1 MRSGATVL
9 YMSKHALLKIALTC
23 LILMSLSC
31 GNQEKPVPRQVL
43 KEAQNSV
50 FIVEGLACGKS
61 SVGLG
66 VLIEEGILTNAHV
79 IAGTEKLEVIDFNGG
94 RSTTYPINADFKTD
108 LALLKGPDL
117 AVTPLQVAEP
127 KENQRGSILVG
138 SQGLVETIPV
148 TLLRLLNIVIA
159 DIYGEGKH
167 TRSGLEL
174 SADVESGDSGGPI
187 INAKGQVIGLVFS
200 RSTIQ
205 SEISYGI
212 SSTEF
217 LAVTQGYDLSGV
229 STGKCRD

>member
-1 MRSGATVL
+1 MLSGATVL
-9 YMSKHALLKIALTC
+9 YMLKHALLKITLTS
-23 LILMSLSC
+23 LILISLSC
-31 GNQEKPVPRQVL
+31 GNQENPVPRQVL

-50 FIVEGLACGKS
+50 YIVEGLACGKS

-94 RSTTYPINADFKTD
+94 RSMTYLINADFETD

-117 AVTPLQVAEP
+117 AVTPLQIAEP
-127 KENQRGSILVG
+127 KENQRGSILVRG
-138 SQGLVETIPV
+138 EEFVETIPV

-159 DIYGEGKH
+159 DIYGKGKH

-174 SADVESGDSGGPI
+174 SADVTAGDSGGPI

-212 SSTEF
+212 SSIEF
-217 LAVTQGYDLSGV
+217 PAVTQGYDLSGV

>member
-1 MRSGATVL
+1 VNSGATVL
-9 YMSKHALLKIALTC
+9 YMLKHALLKIALTC
-23 LILMSLSC
+23 LILIILSC

-79 IAGTEKLEVIDFNGG
+79 IAGTENLEVIDFNGG
-94 RSTTYPINADFKTD
+94 RSTTYPINADFETD
-108 LALLKGPDL
+108 LALLKSPDL
-117 AVTPLQVAEP
+117 KLTPLQIAEP
-127 KENQRGSILVG
+127 RENQRGSILVG
-138 SQGLVETIPV
+138 GQGFVETIPV
-148 TLLRLLNIVIA
+148 VLLRLLNIVIA

-174 SADVESGDSGGPI
+174 SADVAAGDSGGPI

-217 LAVTQGYDLSGV
+217 PAVTQGYDLSGV

>member
-1 MRSGATVL
+1 
-9 YMSKHALLKIALTC
+9 
-23 LILMSLSC
+23 MSLSC
-31 GNQEKPVPRQVL
+31 GNQENSVPRQVL

-79 IAGTEKLEVIDFNGG
+79 IAGTEKLEVIDFNGD
-94 RSTTYPINADFKTD
+94 RSTTYPINVDFEAD

-117 AVTPLQVAEP
+117 AVTPLQIAEP

-138 SQGLVETIPV
+138 GQGFVETIPV

-174 SADVESGDSGGPI
+174 SAEVAAGDSGGPI

-217 LAVTQGYDLSGV
+217 PAVTQGYDLSGV

>member
-1 MRSGATVL
+1 M
-9 YMSKHALLKIALTC
+9 
-23 LILMSLSC
+23 
-31 GNQEKPVPRQVL
+31 N
-43 KEAQNSV
+43 
-50 FIVEGLACGKS
+50 
-61 SVGLG
+61 
-66 VLIEEGILTNAHV
+66 
-79 IAGTEKLEVIDFNGG
+79 
-94 RSTTYPINADFKTD
+94 NADFETD

-117 AVTPLQVAEP
+117 SVTPLQIAEP

-138 SQGLVETIPV
+138 GQGFVETIPV

-174 SADVESGDSGGPI
+174 SADVAAGDSGGPI

-200 RSTIQ
+200 RSTQQ

-217 LAVTQGYDLSGV
+217 PAVTQGYDLSGV

>member
-1 MRSGATVL
+1 ML
-9 YMSKHALLKIALTC
+9 KHALLKIALTC
-23 LILMSLSC
+23 LILTSLSC

-79 IAGTEKLEVIDFNGG
+79 IAGAEKLEVIDFNGG

-138 SQGLVETIPV
+138 SQGLVKTIPV

-217 LAVTQGYDLSGV
+217 LSVTQGYDPSGV
-229 STGKCRD
+229 STGKCKD

>member
-1 MRSGATVL
+1 
-9 YMSKHALLKIALTC
+9 
-23 LILMSLSC
+23 MSLSC
-31 GNQEKPVPRQVL
+31 GNQEKPVPQQVL

-94 RSTTYPINADFKTD
+94 KSTTYPINADFKTD

-127 KENQRGSILVG
+127 KENQRASILVG

-167 TRSGLEL
+167 KRSGLEL

-229 STGKCRD
+229 STGKCRN

>member
-1 MRSGATVL
+1 ML
-9 YMSKHALLKIALTC
+9 KHALLKITLTS
-23 LILMSLSC
+23 LILISLSC
-31 GNQEKPVPRQVL
+31 GNQENPVPRQVL

-50 FIVEGLACGKS
+50 YIVEGLACGKS

-94 RSTTYPINADFKTD
+94 RSMTYLINADFETD

-117 AVTPLQVAEP
+117 AVTPLQIAEP

-138 SQGLVETIPV
+138 GQGFVETIPV

-174 SADVESGDSGGPI
+174 SADVAAGDSGGPI
-187 INAKGQVIGLVFS
+187 INAKGQGIGLVFS
-200 RSTIQ
+200 RSTQQ

-217 LAVTQGYDLSGV
+217 PAVTQGYDLSGV

>member
-1 MRSGATVL
+1 MLSGATVL
-9 YMSKHALLKIALTC
+9 YMLKHALLKITLTS
-23 LILMSLSC
+23 LILISLSC
-31 GNQEKPVPRQVL
+31 GNQENPVPRQVL

-50 FIVEGLACGKS
+50 YIVEGLACGKS

-94 RSTTYPINADFKTD
+94 RSMTYLINADFETD

-117 AVTPLQVAEP
+117 AVTPLQIAEP
-127 KENQRGSILVG
+127 KENQRGSILVRG
-138 SQGLVETIPV
+138 EGFVETIPV

-159 DIYGEGKH
+159 DIYGKGKH

-174 SADVESGDSGGPI
+174 SADVTAGDSGGPI

-212 SSTEF
+212 SSIEF
-217 LAVTQGYDLSGV
+217 PAVTQGYDLSGV

>member
-1 MRSGATVL
+1 ML
-9 YMSKHALLKIALTC
+9 KHALLKIALTC
-23 LILMSLSC
+23 LILTSLSC

-94 RSTTYPINADFKTD
+94 RNTTYPINADFETD

-117 AVTPLQVAEP
+117 TVKPLQIAEP

-138 SQGLVETIPV
+138 GQGFVETIPV

-159 DIYGEGKH
+159 DIYGEVIFSILH
-167 TRSGLEL
+167 DECWQIYTFASSL
-174 SADVESGDSGGPI
+174 S
-187 INAKGQVIGLVFS
+187 
-200 RSTIQ
+200 
-205 SEISYGI
+205 
-212 SSTEF
+212 
-217 LAVTQGYDLSGV
+217 
-229 STGKCRD
+229 

>member
-1 MRSGATVL
+1 
-9 YMSKHALLKIALTC
+9 MSKHDLLKIALTC

-31 GNQEKPVPRQVL
+31 GNQEKPVPQQVL

-187 INAKGQVIGLVFS
+187 INAKGQVIGLIFS
-200 RSTIQ
+200 RSTTQ
-205 SEISYGI
+205 NEISYGI

-217 LAVTQGYDLSGV
+217 LKVSQGYDLSGV
-229 STGKCRD
+229 SSGKCRD

>member
-1 MRSGATVL
+1 MLSGATVL
-9 YMSKHALLKIALTC
+9 YMLKHALLKITLTS
-23 LILMSLSC
+23 LILISLSC
-31 GNQEKPVPRQVL
+31 GNQENPVPRQVL

-50 FIVEGLACGKS
+50 YIVEGLACGKS

-94 RSTTYPINADFKTD
+94 RSMTYLINADFETD

-117 AVTPLQVAEP
+117 AVTPLQIAEP
-127 KENQRGSILVG
+127 KENQRGSILVRG
-138 SQGLVETIPV
+138 EGFVETIPV

-159 DIYGEGKH
+159 DIYGKGKH

-174 SADVESGDSGGPI
+174 SAEVTAGDSGGPI

-212 SSTEF
+212 SSIEF
-217 LAVTQGYDLSGV
+217 PAVTQGYDLSGV

>member
-1 MRSGATVL
+1 
-9 YMSKHALLKIALTC
+9 
-23 LILMSLSC
+23 MSLSC

-127 KENQRGSILVG
+127 KKIKEVQFWLEVRD
-138 SQGLVETIPV
+138 
-148 TLLRLLNIVIA
+148 LLRLF
-159 DIYGEGKH
+159 
-167 TRSGLEL
+167 R
-174 SADVESGDSGGPI
+174 
-187 INAKGQVIGLVFS
+187 
-200 RSTIQ
+200 
-205 SEISYGI
+205 
-212 SSTEF
+212 
-217 LAVTQGYDLSGV
+217 
-229 STGKCRD
+229 

>member
-1 MRSGATVL
+1 ML
-9 YMSKHALLKIALTC
+9 KHALLKIALTC
-23 LILMSLSC
+23 LILTSLSC

-50 FIVEGLACGKS
+50 FIVEGLACGKR

-79 IAGTEKLEVIDFNGG
+79 IAGTEKLEVIDFYGG

-117 AVTPLQVAEP
+117 SVTPLQIAEP

-174 SADVESGDSGGPI
+174 SADVAAGDSGGPI

-200 RSTIQ
+200 RSTQQ

-217 LAVTQGYDLSGV
+217 PAVTQGYDLSGV

>member
-1 MRSGATVL
+1 
-9 YMSKHALLKIALTC
+9 MSKHALLKIALTC

-174 SADVESGDSGGPI
+174 SADVAAGDSGGPI

-200 RSTIQ
+200 RSTQQ

-217 LAVTQGYDLSGV
+217 PAVTQGYDLSGV

>member
-1 MRSGATVL
+1 VLSGATVL
-9 YMSKHALLKIALTC
+9 YMLKHALLKITLTS
-23 LILMSLSC
+23 LILISLSC
-31 GNQEKPVPRQVL
+31 GNQENPVPRQVL

-50 FIVEGLACGKS
+50 YIVEGLACGKS

-94 RSTTYPINADFKTD
+94 RSMTYLINADFETD

-117 AVTPLQVAEP
+117 AVTPLQIAEP
-127 KENQRGSILVG
+127 KENQRGSILVRG
-138 SQGLVETIPV
+138 EGFVETIPV

-159 DIYGEGKH
+159 DIYGKGKH

-174 SADVESGDSGGPI
+174 SADVTAGDSGGPI

-212 SSTEF
+212 SSIEF
-217 LAVTQGYDLSGV
+217 PAVTQGYDLSGV

>member
-1 MRSGATVL
+1 MLSGATVL

-31 GNQEKPVPRQVL
+31 GNQVKPVPRQVL

-50 FIVEGLACGKS
+50 FVVEGLACGKG

-159 DIYGEGKH
+159 DIDE
-167 TRSGLEL
+167 TVPNNQP
-174 SADVESGDSGGPI
+174 A
-187 INAKGQVIGLVFS
+187 
-200 RSTIQ
+200 
-205 SEISYGI
+205 I
-212 SSTEF
+212 SSPNAFTSPENQAAVG
-217 LAVTQGYDLSGV
+217 AVTVNDADNDVINYSRWNFSILEY
-229 STGKCRD
+229 CFINF

>member
-1 MRSGATVL
+1 MLSGATVL
-9 YMSKHALLKIALTC
+9 YMSKHDLLKIALTC

-174 SADVESGDSGGPI
+174 SADVAAGDSGGPI

-200 RSTIQ
+200 RSTQQ

-217 LAVTQGYDLSGV
+217 PAVTQGYDLSGV

>member
-1 MRSGATVL
+1 
-9 YMSKHALLKIALTC
+9 MSKHALPKIALTC

-61 SVGLG
+61 SVDLG

-108 LALLKGPDL
+108 LSLLKGPDL

>member
-1 MRSGATVL
+1 MLSGATVL
-9 YMSKHALLKIALTC
+9 YMLKHALLKIALTC
-23 LILMSLSC
+23 LILTSLSC

-94 RSTTYPINADFKTD
+94 RSMTYLINADFETD

-117 AVTPLQVAEP
+117 AVTPLQIAEP
-127 KENQRGSILVG
+127 KENQRGSILVRG
-138 SQGLVETIPV
+138 EGFVETIPV

-159 DIYGEGKH
+159 DIYGKGKH

-174 SADVESGDSGGPI
+174 SADVTAGDSGGPI

-212 SSTEF
+212 SSIEF
-217 LAVTQGYDLSGV
+217 PAVTQGYDLSGV

>member
-1 MRSGATVL
+1 MLSGATVL
-9 YMSKHALLKIALTC
+9 YMLKHALLKITLTS
-23 LILMSLSC
+23 LILISLSC
-31 GNQEKPVPRQVL
+31 GNQENPVPRQVL

-50 FIVEGLACGKS
+50 YIVEGLACGKS

-94 RSTTYPINADFKTD
+94 RSMTYLINADFKTD

-117 AVTPLQVAEP
+117 AVTPLQIAEP
-127 KENQRGSILVG
+127 KENQRGSILVRG
-138 SQGLVETIPV
+138 EGFVETIPV

-159 DIYGEGKH
+159 DIYGKGKH

-174 SADVESGDSGGPI
+174 SADVTAGDSGGPI

-212 SSTEF
+212 SSIEF
-217 LAVTQGYDLSGV
+217 PAVTQGYDLSGV

>member
-1 MRSGATVL
+1 MLSGATVL
-9 YMSKHALLKIALTC
+9 YMLKHALLKIALTC
-23 LILMSLSC
+23 LILTSLSC

-94 RSTTYPINADFKTD
+94 RNTTYPINADFETD

-117 AVTPLQVAEP
+117 SVTPLQIAEP

-138 SQGLVETIPV
+138 GQGFVETIPV

-174 SADVESGDSGGPI
+174 SADVAAGDSGGPI
-187 INAKGQVIGLVFS
+187 INAKGQVIGLIFS
-200 RSTIQ
+200 RSTTQ
-205 SEISYGI
+205 NEISYGI

-217 LAVTQGYDLSGV
+217 LKVSQGYDLSGV
-229 STGKCRD
+229 SSGKCRD

>member
-1 MRSGATVL
+1 MLSGATVL

-31 GNQEKPVPRQVL
+31 GNQVKPVPRQVL

-50 FIVEGLACGKS
+50 FVVEGLACGKS

-159 DIYGEGKH
+159 DIYGEG
-167 TRSGLEL
+167 LEL

>member
-1 MRSGATVL
+1 MLSGATVL
-9 YMSKHALLKIALTC
+9 YMLKHALVKIALTC
-23 LILMSLSC
+23 LILISLSC
-31 GNQEKPVPRQVL
+31 GSQEKPVPRQVL

-94 RSTTYPINADFKTD
+94 RSTTYPINADFETD

-117 AVTPLQVAEP
+117 AVTPLQIAEP

-138 SQGLVETIPV
+138 GQGFVETIPV

-174 SADVESGDSGGPI
+174 SADVAAGDSGGPI
-187 INAKGQVIGLVFS
+187 INTKGQVIGLVFS

-217 LAVTQGYDLSGV
+217 AAVTQGYDLSGV

>member
-1 MRSGATVL
+1 MLSGATVL
-9 YMSKHALLKIALTC
+9 YMLKHALLKITLTS
-23 LILMSLSC
+23 LILISLSC
-31 GNQEKPVPRQVL
+31 GNQENPVPRQVL

-50 FIVEGLACGKS
+50 YIVEGLACGKS

-94 RSTTYPINADFKTD
+94 RSMTYLINADFETD

-117 AVTPLQVAEP
+117 AVTPLQIAEP
-127 KENQRGSILVG
+127 KENQRGSILVRG
-138 SQGLVETIPV
+138 EGFVETIPV

-159 DIYGEGKH
+159 DIYGKGKH

-174 SADVESGDSGGPI
+174 SADVTAGDSGGPI

-200 RSTIQ
+200 RSTQQ

-212 SSTEF
+212 SSIEF
-217 LAVTQGYDLSGV
+217 PAVTQGYDLSGV

>member
-1 MRSGATVL
+1 ML
-9 YMSKHALLKIALTC
+9 KHALLKIALTC
-23 LILMSLSC
+23 LILTSLSC

-43 KEAQNSV
+43 KAAQNSV

-94 RSTTYPINADFKTD
+94 RNTTYPINADFETD

-117 AVTPLQVAEP
+117 SVTPLQIAEP

-138 SQGLVETIPV
+138 GQGFVETIPV

-174 SADVESGDSGGPI
+174 SADVAAGDSGGPI

-200 RSTIQ
+200 RSTQQ

-217 LAVTQGYDLSGV
+217 PAVTQGYDLSGV